1 MQCLFITGFC
11 CHLESTGVDLAWALP
26 AVRHHLSLRFSFT
39 ALAALSCSDLP
50 AAFRIAFLLVSVG
63 CLRNTHLLEVYLK
76 EVQVQGCAQMCV
88 RSVSS
93 RFRVSVKWNVWTLF
107 VFSANIRELGGWKF
121 IFCFKTWAMC
131 PPRIMYL
138 HFKPESSLYE

>member
-11 CHLESTGVDLAWALP
+11 CHLESTGVHLAWALP

-39 ALAALSCSDLP
+39 APAALSCSDLP

-93 RFRVSVKWNVWTLF
+93 RFRVSEMKCVNTVC
-107 VFSANIRELGGWKF
+107 VANIRELGGWKF
-121 IFCFKTWAMC
+121 IFLFQN
-131 PPRIMYL
+131 L
-138 HFKPESSLYE
+138 SDVSPEDNVSSF